1 MVLGEKTLGCVVIL
15 IGLLCCLPAGALT
28 PSWEADVG
36 KEYISDF
43 AIAENG
49 SSVIIGTATG
59 KARVYDGN
67 GTLLWE
73 TAVPGS
79 LLVGCHGNGTGYVLA
94 SGEDLYSN
102 KGAVRYYTGNGTE
115 RWFQNT
121 GHVQDLALSSKNNRI
136 VVGNRVS
143 DLVVF
148 NETGG
153 EVAAFNELPRT
164 YVVSDLSLSEDGK
177 IVTYAVH
184 ERYPQIRYVTV
195 DARKKTSFKR
205 IAVGEKT
212 GYGGEYPVLQM
223 ALSAD
228 GKYVASVWGE
238 GIRTTLFLQASNGT
252 VLWKKDLDDIR
263 DIAIDPNGSV
273 IYAATG
279 TGKLLTY
286 SRSGNITSDFT
297 SCSGIT
303 SLSLAPGNGLCAA
316 GNDQGDLFLFDKNN
330 TLIAT
335 GHADG
340 FPTGD
345 ITRVELSRDGTAI
358 AVLANN
364 RDLSYYPIAPEMIN
378 PPCPEQEVAE
388 SPATNGTLSVHSTGS
403 TPPTSLYT
411 PGLSPPAVTACP
423 FRDVIGELVPPFLAC
438 FLLEEDSTTGN
449 LTSAPAKM
457 NGTVNAT
464 GNVTKTVTSAP
475 VKTNGTVNATGNV
488 TKTVTSAP
496 VKTNGTVNATGN
508 VTKTV
513 TSAPVKVNGTV
524 NVTGNVTRSAS

>member
-1 MVLGEKTLGCVVIL
+1 MVVGEETLGCIVV
-15 IGLLCCLPAGALT
+15 LLVLFCCLPAGALT

-49 SSVIIGTATG
+49 SSVIIGTTTG

-79 LLVGCHGNGTGYVLA
+79 LRVGCTGNGTGYVLA

-102 KGAVRYYTGNGTE
+102 KGVVRYYTGDGTQ
-115 RWFQNT
+115 RWFKNT
-121 GHVQDLALSSKNNRI
+121 GYVQDLAFSSKNHRF

-153 EVAAFNELPRT
+153 EVAGFNELPRT
-164 YVVSDLSLSEDGK
+164 YVVSALALSDDGK

-195 DARKKTSFKR
+195 DAMKKTSFKR
-205 IAVGEKT
+205 TAVGEKT
-212 GYGGEYPVLQM
+212 GHGGDYPVLQM

-238 GIRTTLFLQASNGT
+238 GIRTILFLQASNGT

-279 TGKLLTY
+279 TGKLLMY
-286 SRSGNITSDFT
+286 SQSGNITSDFT
-297 SCSGIT
+297 SRSGFT

-316 GNDQGDLFLFDKNN
+316 GNDQGDLFLFDRNN

-335 GHADG
+335 GHVDG
-340 FPTGD
+340 FPTGE
-345 ITRVELSRDGTAI
+345 ITRVALSRDGTAI
-358 AVLANN
+358 AVLVNN
-364 RDLSYYPIAPEMIN
+364 RDLTYFPIAPELIN
-378 PPCPEQEVAE
+378 PPCLEEEVEE
-388 SPATNGTLSVHSTGS
+388 SSATNRTLPVYSTETTS
-403 TPPTSLYT
+403 PTALDT
-411 PGLSPPAVTACP
+411 PGLSPPAVTASP
-423 FRDVIGELVPPFLAC
+423 FRDVIRKLIHPFLAF
-438 FLLEEDSTTGN
+438 FLLEEDNTTVN
-449 LTSAPAKM
+449 LTTAPVTM
-457 NGTVNAT
+457 NTTVNAT

-475 VKTNGTVNATGNV
+475 AT
-488 TKTVTSAP
+488 
-496 VKTNGTVNATGN
+496 
-508 VTKTV
+508 
-513 TSAPVKVNGTV
+513 VNGT
-524 NVTGNVTRSAS
+524 VTGNVTRPAS